1 MATAQKSSNPTSNDS
16 NLVPFEK
23 AVKVKLVEGTND
35 TFSATLTSDWCNIAN
50 IGFGGLCVSLMLAAS
65 RAYFATTHPSR
76 SQPDPIHVTAQF
88 LSAVPAGPLT
98 IQVQPE
104 KLGHNYSVVRVSL
117 RTATTICTVAF
128 VTQGNLATE
137 SGPNF
142 ETPKFELPDRAKCR
156 EVISKVFG
164 TANPATKR
172 CRIFC
177 PPGGETPFWTP
188 YLGRHRRDQWAR
200 LTDDD
205 SRWDLLSLA
214 CIADWIPAMPLNYG
228 YDKDMMGFLKTY
240 GQSTISL
247 TMEIR
252 KDPKGAQWLL
262 QRAVMNAAKN
272 GRFDLD
278 VKIIESLSVVRTVF
292 TFTVSEDDILS
303 SLCRVLLWRKDS
315 LEVGRLGLG
324 REQPQNPLGAYRPE
338 WQRVLGDDRGKSLD
352 CRHYSE
358 RAIVEQRIKDSC
370 EEMADKIEE
379 HVAVLDSNLAAQR
392 RYHRLFKHLR
402 QLASDEDDARE

>member
-1 MATAQKSSNPTSNDS
+1 MATAQKSSNPASDDS

-23 AVKVKLVEGTND
+23 AVEVKLVEGTKD

-50 IGFGGLCVSLMLAAS
+50 IGFGGLCVSLILAAS

-104 KLGHNYSVVRVSL
+104 KLGRNYSVVRVSL

-188 YLGRHRRDQWAR
+188 DLGRHRRDQWAR

-278 VKIIESLSVVRTVF
+278 VKIIDEDGDLVASLTLDRETALRELNSKAWNLRQQLIQDIFQEEYREWFKTESLSVVRTVF

-303 SLCRVLLWRKDS
+303 SLRRVLLRRIDS
-315 LEVGRLGLG
+315 FEVGVILVLETTESNTLLEDGSRAHNS
-324 REQPQNPLGAYRPE
+324 QLGA
-338 WQRVLGDDRGKSLD
+338 G
-352 CRHYSE
+352 
-358 RAIVEQRIKDSC
+358 I
-370 EEMADKIEE
+370 
-379 HVAVLDSNLAAQR
+379 
-392 RYHRLFKHLR
+392 
-402 QLASDEDDARE
+402 